1 MAHGCLRHTF
11 MKEKKMEQDDA
22 SLYFKQVSFFANLP
36 DEDIRAL
43 MAVARKRTFRAGE
56 VIFHREDVGQFLYV
70 IKVGKGNI
78 CLIKPYG
85 QEISLVV
92 QGKCVC
98 LVGGARLSG

>member
-22 SLYFKQVSFFANLP
+22 SLYFKQISFFADLP

-43 MAVARKRTFRAGE
+43 MAVARQRAFRAGE
-56 VIFHREDVGQFLYV
+56 VIFHREDVGQVLYV
-70 IKVGKGNI
+70 IKEGKVNI
-78 CLIKPYG
+78 FLISPEG

-92 QGKCVC
+92 LANGDC
-98 LVGGARLSG
+98 LGVLTIP